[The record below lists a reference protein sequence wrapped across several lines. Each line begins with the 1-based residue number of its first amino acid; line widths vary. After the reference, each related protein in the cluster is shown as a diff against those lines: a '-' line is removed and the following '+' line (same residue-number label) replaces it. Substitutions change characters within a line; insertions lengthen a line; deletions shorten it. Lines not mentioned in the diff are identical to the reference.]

1 MGRVVVERCVTAPVD
16 EGLCRVNQQVVRE
29 NYLFALDEIAAFTL
43 GRTTP
48 AGEYTLPTHL
58 D

>member
-16 EGLCRVNQQVVRE
+16 ADLCRLDQGVVRQ
-29 NYLFALDEIAAFTL
+29 NYLFALGEIAAFTL
-43 GRTTP
+43 GLP
-48 AGEYTLPTHL
+48 EEAGEVAIPR